1 MGTIVNQGV
10 TVKKEDNLKNI
21 NCPFLFYFSSCNT
34 SSDVGSTRPI
44 QKTKDPR
51 MLGQT
56 RKVGT
61 TITPKNRVDTGRKAE
76 GEQWQDGMDYVVDS
90 NVKLVEP
97 ADCNKSVRSKR
108 MRKQT
113 VKARELEE
121 VKAREL
127 EEVKARFTLRSPKE
141 TKKRKKNVSRE
152 VQGVKKLKLRSLLN

>member
-44 QKTKDPR
+44 QKTKDLR

-61 TITPKNRVDTGRKAE
+61 TITPINRVDAGRKAE

-121 VKAREL
+121 VKAR
-127 EEVKARFTLRSPKE
+127 FTLRSPKE